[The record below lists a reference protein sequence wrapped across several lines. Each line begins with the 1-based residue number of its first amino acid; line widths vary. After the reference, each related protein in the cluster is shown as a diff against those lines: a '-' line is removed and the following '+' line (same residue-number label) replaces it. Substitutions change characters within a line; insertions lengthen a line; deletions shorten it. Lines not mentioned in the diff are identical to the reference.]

1 MGLFDANWAGI
12 GKTFARGPHTND
24 PSDPQYEKHWEV
36 VPGSL
41 PSPSDGDR
49 IIGAY
54 EPDPG
59 SGRVG
64 TQASVR
70 FIGDLAYVDRAIL
83 PEPAIGL
90 LKPLGW
96 AAKSRSIE
104 PAAIPRSTLA
114 ISRDSEGR
122 RTASIPREYG
132 GGSVHERPGAIQG
145 RANDATPRE
154 QLIAL
159 KGMFTRPR
167 WRR

>member
-1 MGLFDANWAGI
+1 VKEVAVGLLDANWAGI
-12 GKTFARGPHTND
+12 GKTFVRGSHTND

-54 EPDPG
+54 EPDRG

-64 TQASVR
+64 TQANVR
-70 FIGDLAYVDRAIL
+70 FVGDLAYVDRAIL

-96 AAKSRSIE
+96 AAKRRSIQ
-104 PAAIPRSTLA
+104 PVAIPRSKLA
-114 ISRDSEGR
+114 ISRDSKR
-122 RTASIPREYG
+122 PPY
-132 GGSVHERPGAIQG
+132 SVNPNGIWWWLGA
-145 RANDATPRE
+145 
-154 QLIAL
+154 
-159 KGMFTRPR
+159 
-167 WRR
+167 